1 MFHSFFL
8 SKRLPY
14 IHKGRNRGL
23 LLYLNSIVN
32 NIYTAEELT
41 EDTFF
46 RLMIKKPGFAGRS
59 SFKSWLYS
67 IGRNVAVDHLRHN
80 SKLLPTEDM
89 AAYLADE
96 SDLERSYIKE
106 ERRILVHKALGK
118 LNPISYPYS
127 KIYLTAKHPYL
138 MNGQRHKIR
147 ASLYEYIFCS
157 FLYCSETDV
166 FIVHGPVSRSYA
178 RSSAE

>member
-1 MFHSFFL
+1 MDNGASSYRRFL
-8 SKRLPY
+8 DGDDQGIAEIVEDFKD
-14 IHKGRNRGL
+14 GL

-89 AAYLADE
+89 EAYLADE

-118 LNPISYPYS
+118 LASDYRQILWLVFFEDLS
-127 KIYLTAKHPYL
+127 HEE
-138 MNGQRHKIR
+138 
-147 ASLYEYIFCS
+147 ASLIMHNS
-157 FLYCSETDV
+157 KNTL
-166 FIVHGPVSRSYA
+166 IL
-178 RSSAE
+178 